1 MNIKQILAILLVAV
15 VATTAFAQDKTTD
28 DVKSATV
35 VKKAMDYSSDHESI
49 DSIIKATYAVISG
62 PKGQERDWDRF
73 RALFHPDARLIP
85 TGKNQEGVVVAR
97 PSTPDQYIKNSGP
110 YLIGNGF
117 FEQEIARK
125 AETFGNIAHVFSTY
139 EGRNSL
145 SDEKPFV
152 RGINSFQLIN
162 DGKRWW
168 VMSIFWLAES
178 KDNPLP
184 AIYLPPTK

>member
-85 TGKNQEGVVVAR
+85 TGKNL
-97 PSTPDQYIKNSGP
+97 S
-110 YLIGNGF
+110 LIH
-117 FEQEIARK
+117 I
-125 AETFGNIAHVFSTY
+125 
-139 EGRNSL
+139 
-145 SDEKPFV
+145 
-152 RGINSFQLIN
+152 
-162 DGKRWW
+162 
-168 VMSIFWLAES
+168 
-178 KDNPLP
+178 
-184 AIYLPPTK
+184 